1 MKLIPK
7 TLSLL
12 APAPWCPVP
21 GRGMLSAR
29 ALLLS
34 ARALLVSA
42 ALSVA
47 TLVHAETRKSVMVE
61 AEAFGQPGGWV
72 VDQQSMDVMSSAF
85 LLAHGMG
92 VPVADAT
99 TTLAFPYPGKYRL
112 WVRTRDW
119 AAPWKTSETHPDM
132 RAEGTP
138 GIFQVLVN
146 GKAAAV
152 TFGNEGAD
160 WHWQDGGV
168 IEISGKTARI
178 ALHDLTGFAG
188 RCDALFFSPELDK
201 NAPPNDPATLA
212 PLRRALLGLPEKPEE
227 AGDFDLVV
235 VGGGAAGCCA
245 AVSASRL
252 GCRVALIQDRPVLG
266 GNNSTEVRVGLSGLI
281 HQMPFPRLGNLLEEL
296 GPVGYWSLQQ
306 AKKSPDLTRSQEVI
320 ALFKKEPQR
329 RIHNAGPAT
338 NYEDERKLAV
348 VVAEKNLTLYL
359 STRANGVEMD
369 GKHIAAVLAQ
379 DIKTGKRLRFRSA
392 LVADCTGD
400 GVIGALAGADS
411 AYGRE
416 AKEEHGEEFAPEK
429 ADELVM
435 GTSVQWFAE
444 EALEPSTFPACPW
457 ALKFDAEHAIK
468 TKRGDW
474 DWETGAMRNHIT
486 EIEQIRDYGLRVV
499 YGNWATLKNHPKFK
513 DEFARQKLSW
523 VAYIGGKRESR
534 RLLGDVVLR
543 QQDIVEARPF
553 PDASVTT
560 TWTIDL
566 HYPEKPMCACEAF
579 QSEARQ
585 FKIQPYPIPFRCLYS
600 RNITNLMMAGR
611 NISVTHVALGTVRV
625 QRTTGMM
632 GEVLGMA
639 ASLCK
644 QNRTTPRGVY
654 EKHLDELRTLMR
666 RGVGTGDFDA
676 QGPR

>member
-1 MKLIPK
+1 MKFISK
-7 TLSLL
+7 VFT
-12 APAPWCPVP
+12 
-21 GRGMLSAR
+21 
-29 ALLLS
+29 LLS
-34 ARALLVSA
+34 SAHSFLATSHGIPRVWAILVVAPLA
-42 ALSVA
+42 AV
-47 TLVHAETRKSVMVE
+47 TLVHAETKNTVMAE
-61 AEAFGQPGGWV
+61 AEGFAQPGGWL
-72 VDQQSMDVMSSAF
+72 VDQQSMDMMGSAF

-99 TTLAFPYPGKYRL
+99 TTLVFPVPGKYRL

-119 AAPWKTSETHPDM
+119 AAPWKTAETHPDM

-138 GIFQVLVN
+138 GIFQVLVD

-152 TFGNEGAD
+152 TFGNEGAE

-168 IEISGKTARI
+168 VEISGRTAQI

-188 RCDALFFSPELDK
+188 RCDALFFSPESGTTP
-201 NAPPNDPATLA
+201 PPNDPALLTL
-212 PLRRALLGLPEKPEE
+212 LRRSLLDLPEKPEE
-227 AGDFDLVV
+227 LGDFDFVV
-235 VGGGAAGCCA
+235 IGGGAAGCCA
-245 AVSASRL
+245 AVSAARL
-252 GCRVALIQDRPVLG
+252 GCRVAFIHDRPVLG

-306 AKKSPDLTRSQEVI
+306 AKKSLDLPRSQEVM
-320 ALFKKEPQR
+320 ALFEKEPQR
-329 RIHNAGPAT
+329 RIHNAGPAS
-338 NYEDERKLAV
+338 NYEDEKKHAV
-348 VVAEKNLTLYL
+348 VTAEKNLTLFL
-359 STRANGVEMD
+359 STRANGVEME
-369 GKHIAAVLAQ
+369 GNHIEAVLAQ
-379 DIKTGKRLRFRSA
+379 DIKTGKRLRFRA
-392 LVADCTGD
+392 RLFADCTGD

-416 AKEEHGEEFAPEK
+416 SKEEHGEEFAPEK

-444 EALEPSTFPACPW
+444 EAPEPSTFPVCPW
-457 ALKFDAEHAIK
+457 ALKFDAEHAIQ

-486 EIEQIRDYGLRVV
+486 DIEQIRDYGLRVV
-499 YGNWATLKNHPKFK
+499 YGNWATLKNHAKFK

-534 RLLGDVVLR
+534 RLLGDVLLR

-579 QSEARQ
+579 QSEARH
-585 FKIQPYPIPFRCLYS
+585 FKIQPYPIPYRCLYS
-600 RNITNLMMAGR
+600 RNIMNLMMAGR
-611 NISVTHVALGTVRV
+611 NISVTHIALGTVRV

-644 QNRTTPRGVY
+644 QHASTPRGVY
-654 EKHLDELRTLMR
+654 ENHLDALKTLMR
-666 RGVGTGDFDA
+666 RGVGKEDLEAKGL
-676 QGPR
+676 R

>member
-1 MKLIPK
+1 MNLISK
-7 TLSLL
+7 TVTLLSSALSCLATCHAILRAWAFPVLAAL
-12 APAPWCPVP
+12 APV
-21 GRGMLSAR
+21 
-29 ALLLS
+29 
-34 ARALLVSA
+34 
-42 ALSVA
+42 
-47 TLVHAETRKSVMVE
+47 TQVHAATQGTVMVE
-61 AEAFGQPGGWV
+61 AEGFAQPGGWV
-72 VDQQSMDVMSSAF
+72 VDQQSMDVMGSAF

-92 VPVADAT
+92 MPVADAT
-99 TTLAFPYPGKYRL
+99 TTLVFPHPGKYRL

-119 AAPWKTSETHPDM
+119 AAPWKTAETHPDM

-168 IEISGKTARI
+168 VEVSGKTAQI

-188 RCDALFFSPELDK
+188 RCDALFFSPES
-201 NAPPNDPATLA
+201 ATTPPPNDTATLA
-212 PLRRALLGLPEKPEE
+212 PLRRSLLDLPEIPEE
-227 AGDFDLVV
+227 AGHFDLVV

-245 AVSASRL
+245 AVSAARL
-252 GCRVALIQDRPVLG
+252 GCKVAFIHDRPVLG

-281 HQMPFPRLGNLLEEL
+281 HQMPYPRLGNLLEEL

-306 AKKSPDLTRSQEVI
+306 AKKSLDLPRSQEVV
-320 ALFKKEPQR
+320 ALFEKEPQR

-348 VVAEKNLTLYL
+348 VAAEKNLTLYL
-359 STRANGVEMD
+359 STRANGVEME
-369 GKHIAAVLAQ
+369 GKRIAAVLAQ
-379 DIKTGKRLRFRSA
+379 DIKTGKRLRFRAA

-400 GVIGALAGADS
+400 GVLGALAGADS

-416 AKEEHGEEFAPEK
+416 SKEEHGEEFAPEK

-444 EALEPSTFPACPW
+444 EAAEPSSFPDCPW

-486 EIEQIRDYGLRVV
+486 DIEQIRDYGLRVV

-513 DEFARQKLSW
+513 DEFARQKLHW

-534 RLLGDVVLR
+534 RLLGDVLLR

-585 FKIQPYPIPFRCLYS
+585 FKIQPYPIPYRCLYS
-600 RNITNLMMAGR
+600 RNIMNLMMAGR
-611 NISVTHVALGTVRV
+611 NISVTHIALGTVRV

-632 GEVLGMA
+632 GEVVGMA

-644 QNRTTPRGVY
+644 QHATTPRGVY
-654 EKHLDELRTLMR
+654 AEHLDELKTLMQ
-666 RGVGTGDFDA
+666 RGVGKADLEA
-676 QGPR
+676 KSLR